1 MNLSLKN
8 RILLPVL
15 ALIVIG
21 MGISTVVSFF
31 QSSSTVENQLNQEL
45 ERITDSTVQSLSAFV
60 SDRKLDISNWSGE
73 KLYEKAMTQG
83 LMGNAARDSAN
94 KRMANLKDSYAY
106 YANIFLADENGE
118 IVAASAPEAVGQIS
132 VKDREYFG
140 KSMQGKEALSDVIK
154 SRATG
159 KPTFVVSAPV
169 EVTGE
174 IKGVLLATV
183 IVEAF
188 SARFIDT
195 IEIGEQGYAFIYDA
209 DGTVLAHPDKSQI
222 LEANMADFGFGKKM
236 LRQGEGMLEYTY
248 SGVKKLASFAPDPV
262 SGWTVAVS
270 ASEDELM
277 APVRELG
284 YINLGLA
291 GGVVVAAL
299 VAMFFLAGSIARPLQ
314 AMAGGL
320 TQNSEHVASA
330 SSQVSSS
337 SQSLA
342 EGASE
347 QASSI
352 EQTSASLEEIASQ
365 TKMNMEN
372 TQSIDKMMKNEASPS
387 FALMQEKMAVM
398 DQNLKENVKLSE
410 ESAKIIKTID
420 DIAFQT
426 NLLALNA
433 AVEAARAGEAG
444 KGFAVVAEEVRNLA
458 GRSAEA
464 AKNTQE
470 LIENSQNKIH
480 ETSSVYKEIA
490 EALESTNQ
498 ITQKVMA
505 MTAEVASASQEQSQ
519 GIDQVNNGVSEMDKV
534 VQQNASNAEET
545 ASSSEELTAQ
555 ARELGD
561 VVTRLNV
568 LIYGRQNGDAQ
579 KSGEPVET
587 AGKPGAGN
595 RSASRQGGGE
605 HGWQQ
610 QHQGR
615 DALRNGSNAGNNGA
629 ARQQARIHQGGNGTA
644 QQRQARDSHGSQKQQ
659 RAEEVIPLDDNDFKD
674 F

>member
-8 RILLPVL
+8 KILLPVL
-15 ALIVIG
+15 ALIVMG
-21 MGISTVVSFF
+21 MGISTAVSFF

-45 ERITDSTVQSLSAFV
+45 ERITDSTVQSLSSFV
-60 SDRKLDISNWSGE
+60 GDRKLDISNWSGE
-73 KLYEKAMTQG
+73 KLYEKAMTKG
-83 LMGNAARDSAN
+83 LMGNAARKSAN
-94 KRMANLKDSYAY
+94 QRMAHLKESYAY
-106 YANIFLADENGE
+106 YANIFLAEENGD
-118 IVAASAPEAVGQIS
+118 IIAASDPESVGQIS
-132 VKDREYFG
+132 VKDRGYFQE
-140 KSMQGKEALSDVIK
+140 SMQGENALSDVIK

-169 EVTGE
+169 EVSGE
-174 IKGVLLATV
+174 IKGVILATV
-183 IVEAF
+183 MVEAF

-195 IEIGEQGYAFIYDA
+195 IEIGEQGYAFVYDA

-222 LEANMADFGFGKKM
+222 LEANMADFGFGKQM
-236 LRQGEGMLEYTY
+236 MRQGEGMLEYTY
-248 SGVKKLASFAPDPV
+248 SGVKKLANFASEPV

-277 APVRELG
+277 TPVRNLG

-291 GGVVVAAL
+291 GGVIVVAL
-299 VAMFFLAGSIARPLQ
+299 VAMYFLAVSIARPLQ
-314 AMAGGL
+314 AMVGGL
-320 TQNSEHVASA
+320 TQNSEQVASA
-330 SSQVSSS
+330 SAQVSSS

-342 EGASE
+342 EGSSE

-352 EQTSASLEEIASQ
+352 EETSASLEEISSQ

-372 TQSIDKMMKNEASPS
+372 SQSMDNMMKNEASPS
-387 FALMQEKMAVM
+387 FALMQEKMSVM

-490 EALESTNQ
+490 EALENTSQINQ
-498 ITQKVMA
+498 KMMSMA
-505 MTAEVASASQEQSQ
+505 SEVASASKEQSQ

-534 VQQNASNAEET
+534 VQQNASNSEET
-545 ASSSEELTAQ
+545 ASAAEELTAQ
-555 ARELGD
+555 AGELED
-561 VVTRLNV
+561 VVKRLNQLV
-568 LIYGRQNGDAQ
+568 HGSTQNKAAAERAET
-579 KSGEPVET
+579 KSEIN
-587 AGKPGAGN
+587 GKN
-595 RSASRQGGGE
+595 QQESRQ
-605 HGWQQ
+605 QQ
-610 QHQGR
+610 SGR
-615 DALRNGSNAGNNGA
+615 RRIGSGNNKSTGN
-629 ARQQARIHQGGNGTA
+629 QGGNG
-644 QQRQARDSHGSQKQQ
+644 QKQSKAPAKSNKP
-659 RAEEVIPLDDNDFKD
+659 AEEVIPLDDNDFKD